1 MKKIQKQFIIGAAL
15 LASTGIVSTVNAD
28 TTPVE
33 SKTLSTKDNKASV
46 TKETVKQ
53 QTELVAKAKENLNK
67 ASNNKAKAEE
77 KLAEAQKDSIDTS
90 EATIAKAQSSVTD
103 AQKQVAP
110 AKKTVEQEKASLEA
124 AKKAE
129 MDQQELV
136 KEEQNKLESA
146 KSETETAKKSVEAA
160 QKELDS
166 KPADEKVQKAKEE
179 LDKAQKRLT
188 AHEEELKQ
196 AEVADAK
203 RQSAIDKAEAEIKV
217 AQAEIKEKQKKVSS
231 QDQVQNTFTLSQ
243 NYIKAVKS
251 IRSGSSSQLTDEAKE
266 VLYKEAS
273 VLKTTNNYISS
284 KKDAERIYDINSIP
298 KDVLLELNFYTQD
311 LINQIRKQAGTSPV
325 TVTQNSMD
333 YAAAFAQA
341 AREEKYKYQAKEP
354 ITSTVGTP
362 SSVVAKHGLDK
373 FGFRPTGLNQLGFYP
388 TLASQEKVSV
398 DYLKQAIYNNIK
410 FQLFDLGDSVGDRS
424 RTTIYAQKT
433 VGSLDIHKKG
443 AFLAVSYSNNGII
456 NRVNILL
463 FYNYG
468 NDIKDYSKITP
479 ALINP
484 NTASKDADASRKDL
498 AASQAKL
505 ETAQRDLKIAK
516 NKNEAAPLLRQVVKT
531 AKDKV
536 AHAEKAYQKAL
547 KQSKDSLSED
557 TKLKLAALTQAKD
570 VFKDKEASQKSAQ
583 ANLDKA
589 TEKLTLLRAKTTEAQ
604 TKVAKAETSL
614 AEAKKT
620 VQDAKDYLSRLK
632 NAPAL
637 LKEAEQAL
645 RVAKADLFSK
655 EEIYK
660 VEAAKLEGLL
670 AAFAILEKEQP
681 SSPSL
686 ENGKNKAELT
696 NLTAKTKIAPST
708 VKKDSKPVSNY
719 QAPTKVLPNTGSNQ
733 SSLSLAGLGLLS
745 LLGLA
750 VIKRSKD

>member
-1 MKKIQKQFIIGAAL
+1 MKKIQKQFIIGATL

-90 EATIAKAQSSVTD
+90 EATIAKAQSSVTN

-110 AKKTVEQEKASLEA
+110 AEKTVEQEKASLEA

-166 KPADEKVQKAKEE
+166 KPADEKVQKAKKE
-179 LDKAQKRLT
+179 LDKSQKRLT
-188 AHEEELKQ
+188 DHEEELKR

-217 AQAEIKEKQKKVSS
+217 AEAEIKEKQKKVSS

-298 KDVLLELNFYTQD
+298 KDVILELNFYTQD

-362 SSVVAKHGLDK
+362 SSVGY
-373 FGFRPTGLNQLGFYP
+373 RPTGLNQLGFSP

-424 RTTIYAQKT
+424 RSTIYAQKT

-463 FYNYG
+463 FNNYD

-531 AKDKV
+531 ATDQV

-557 TKLKLAALTQAKD
+557 TKLKLVALTQAKD
-570 VFKDKEASQKSAQ
+570 ALKAKEASQNSAQ

-589 TEKLTLLRAKTTEAQ
+589 TEKLTLLKAKTMAAQ
-604 TKVAKAETSL
+604 TKVAKAEASL
-614 AEAKKT
+614 AEAKKAL
-620 VQDAKDYLSRLK
+620 QDAKDYLSRLK

-637 LKEAEQAL
+637 LTEAEQAL
-645 RVAKADLFSK
+645 RVAKADLVAK

-681 SSPSL
+681 SSPIL

-708 VKKDSKPVSNY
+708 VKKDSKPASSY